1 MMLVLAILLLVV
13 PCMASALAIRYDVM
27 QVHNGVRARTA
38 VAVAVYKH
46 SLKLTSAARQ
56 GVSSGEVVNLFSN
69 DALKVRA
76 RPRDRV
82 RATNVGTRTSTNPNP
97 TPEPPHLN
105 PNPNP
110 KPNPEHSIILSL
122 TLSP

>member
-1 MMLVLAILLLVV
+1 MLLVLAILLLVV

-69 DALKVRA
+69 DALKVR
-76 RPRDRV
+76 RGRGIGCGLPTLV
-82 RATNVGTRTSTNPNP
+82 LGPPQTRTLR
-97 TPEPPHLN
+97 LN
-105 PNPNP
+105 P
-110 KPNPEHSIILSL
+110 L
-122 TLSP
+122 T